1 MAATDT
7 LAYVVGARQTG
18 ILYLTLDPL
27 RVSMISR
34 ETIQSY
40 ADQNGESFEV
50 AFGRIAGA
58 TQDLILSTDVED
70 AVPGGQITRETFIEL
85 IKRGTT
91 ICDADFCFVAKVKA
105 SEWGTMRNGFAPI
118 EPVIDSL
125 DRFPGGVVPRVSLGG
140 QGGQGQP

>member
-58 TQDLILSTDVED
+58 
-70 AVPGGQITRETFIEL
+70 
-85 IKRGTT
+85 KRGTT